1 MNVTEKKILDKK
13 IDTDKN
19 VYAINN
25 ISKQIKYPA
34 NNMLYTYICIYIY
47 IYIYLYIYI

>member
-34 NNMLYTYICIYIY
+34 NNMFYICIYIS
-47 IYIYLYIYI
+47 